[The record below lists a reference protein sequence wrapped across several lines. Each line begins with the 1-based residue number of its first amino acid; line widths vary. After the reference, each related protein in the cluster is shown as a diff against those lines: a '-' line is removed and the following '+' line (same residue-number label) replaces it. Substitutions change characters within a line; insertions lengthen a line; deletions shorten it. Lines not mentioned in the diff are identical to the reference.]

1 MMGPIFAE
9 LLNKMG
15 FIILCAYLLSRL
27 PQMKRVMLKSKIN
40 WQETI
45 LLSVAF
51 GIIGILG
58 TYFGIPVQGAIANS
72 RVVGVLAGALLAGPW
87 VGFGAGLL
95 AGGHRFLIDIGGF
108 TALACGL
115 STFTEGILG
124 GIFYM
129 LYKGRQPKWYD
140 AFYIGLIAEMMQ
152 MGIILLVAK
161 PFSAALELVKVI
173 WLPMVTVN
181 ALGVALM
188 VAIIQ
193 SIYQEKDRI
202 GAHAAQIALKIANQ
216 TLPYFR
222 KGLTPETALQAA
234 KIIMNSVP
242 VDAVAI
248 TDTERTLAHV
258 GIGHDHHR
266 PNQPIM
272 TRLTT
277 KVLRGDQ
284 HFVANS
290 RAEIGCPFPGCP
302 LGSAVT
308 VPLKEK
314 DRIIGALKL
323 YRAEEQK
330 ITTVD
335 VELTLGLA
343 QLFSTQLELARIEYQ
358 ASLLNKAELKAL
370 QAQINPHFLFNALN
384 TITSLVRSDPEKARH
399 LLVSLGDFFRNN
411 LQQAEDLVPLHR
423 ELQHVR
429 SYVALEEARFGDK
442 LKVIFDIDPSFSCY
456 LPPFTLQP
464 LVENAIKHGLLPK
477 KHGGTVTVC
486 GTKDK
491 HGYLIKVIDNG
502 VGIEPNRIKKL
513 LSENGVTGCIGIANV
528 NNRLKNVFGPECGL
542 QINSNFGQ
550 GTEVVLRIPKNFTEV
565 SKVV

>member
-1 MMGPIFAE
+1 MGPIFTE
-9 LLNKMG
+9 LINKMG
-15 FIILCAYLLSRL
+15 FIILFAYLLSRL
-27 PQMKRVMLKSKIN
+27 PQLRRVMLKSKIN
-40 WQETI
+40 LRETVF
-45 LLSVAF
+45 LSIIF

-108 TALACGL
+108 TALACGV

-124 GIFYM
+124 GIFY
-129 LYKGRQPKWYD
+129 LLLKGRQKKWLH
-140 AFYIGLIAEMMQ
+140 ALYIGFLAEMMQ
-152 MGIILLVAK
+152 MAIILLLAK
-161 PFSAALELVKVI
+161 PFSAALDLVKVI
-173 WLPMVTVN
+173 WLPMVSVN
-181 ALGVALM
+181 AVGVSLM

-202 GAHAAQIALKIANQ
+202 GAHQAQIALKIANQ

-222 KGLTPETALQAA
+222 KGLSQETALQAA
-234 KIIMNSVP
+234 KIIMNSVQ

-248 TDTERTLAHV
+248 TDNERTLAHV
-258 GIGHDHHR
+258 GIGDDHHR
-266 PNQPIM
+266 PNQPIK
-272 TRLTT
+272 TKLTN
-277 KVLRGDQ
+277 KVLDGDQ

-290 RAEIGCPFPGCP
+290 RAEIGCPVPGCP

-335 VELTLGLA
+335 TELTLGLA

-358 ASLLNKAELKAL
+358 ANLLNKAELKAL

-384 TITSLVRSDPEKARH
+384 TITSLVRSEPEKARQ
-399 LLVSLGDFFRNN
+399 LLASLGDFFRNN

-423 ELQHVR
+423 ELEHVR

-442 LKVIFDIDPSFSCY
+442 LRVIIDMDPSFSCY
-456 LPPFTLQP
+456 LPPFSLQP
-464 LVENAIKHGLLPK
+464 LVENA
-477 KHGGTVTVC
+477 
-486 GTKDK
+486 
-491 HGYLIKVIDNG
+491 
-502 VGIEPNRIKKL
+502 
-513 LSENGVTGCIGIANV
+513 
-528 NNRLKNVFGPECGL
+528 
-542 QINSNFGQ
+542 
-550 GTEVVLRIPKNFTEV
+550 
-565 SKVV
+565 

>member
-1 MMGPIFAE
+1 LGPIFAE

-15 FIILCAYLLSRL
+15 FIILFSYLLSRL
-27 PQMKRVMLKSKIN
+27 PQLRRVVFKSRIN
-40 WQETI
+40 IRETI
-45 LLSVAF
+45 FLSVIF

-58 TYFGIPVQGAIANS
+58 TYFGIPIQGAIANS

-108 TALACGL
+108 TALACGV
-115 STFTEGILG
+115 STFAEGILG
-124 GIFYM
+124 GIFY
-129 LYKGRQPKWYD
+129 LLLKGRQKKWLD
-140 AFYIGLIAEMMQ
+140 ALYIGFIAEMMQ
-152 MGIILLVAK
+152 MAIILLLAK
-161 PFSAALELVKVI
+161 PFTAALDLVKVI
-173 WLPMVTVN
+173 WLPMTTVN
-181 ALGVALM
+181 ALGVSLM

-202 GAHAAQIALKIANQ
+202 GAHQAQIALKIANQ

-222 KGLTPETALQAA
+222 KGLNQDTALQAA
-234 KIIMNSVP
+234 KIIMNSVN

-248 TDTERTLAHV
+248 TDKERTLAHV

-266 PNQPIM
+266 PNQPVK
-272 TRLTT
+272 TKLTSH
-277 KVLRGDQ
+277 VLEGGR
-284 HFVANS
+284 HFVANN
-290 RAEIGCPFPGCP
+290 RAEIGCPIPGCP

-323 YRAEEQK
+323 YRAGEQK

-335 VELTLGLA
+335 IELTLGLA

-358 ASLLNKAELKAL
+358 ANLLNKAELKAL

-384 TITSLVRSDPEKARH
+384 TITSLIRSEPEKARY
-399 LLVSLGDFFRNN
+399 LLSSLGDFFRNN
-411 LQQAEDLVPLHR
+411 LQQADELVPLHR
-423 ELQHVR
+423 ELHHVQ

-442 LKVIFDIDPSFSCY
+442 LKVIFDIDPSFPCY
-456 LPPFTLQP
+456 LPPFSLQP

-477 KHGGTVTVC
+477 KYGGIVTVS
-486 GTKDK
+486 GTKNK
-491 HGYLIKVIDNG
+491 EGFLIKVIDNG
-502 VGIEPNRIKKL
+502 IGIEPQLIDAL
-513 LSENGVTGCIGIANV
+513 LSDNELTGCIGITNV
-528 NNRLKNVFGPECGL
+528 NNRLKNLFGSEYGL
-542 QINSNFGQ
+542 KITSTYGQ
-550 GTEVVLRIPKNFTEV
+550 GTEVSLLVPETSVEV
-565 SKVV
+565 SNVV

>member
-258 GIGHDHHR
+258 GTGHDHHR

-272 TRLTT
+272 TRLTS

-290 RAEIGCPFPGCP
+290 RAEIGCPSPGCP